1 MKFRELDM
9 FAIRHGAAADYLELT
24 IIVECTEPR
33 ADVAACADTPRSC
46 VAKRARG
53 R

>member
-9 FAIRHGAAADYLELT
+9 FAIRYAAADYLELT
-24 IIVECTEPR
+24 IIADCTEPR
-33 ADVAACADTPRSC
+33 ANVAARADTLRSC

>member
-1 MKFRELDM
+1 MKFRELDT
-9 FAIRHGAAADYLELT
+9 FAIRYAAAADYLKLT
-24 IIVECTEPR
+24 IIADCTEPR
-33 ADVAACADTPRSC
+33 AEAAARADTPRSC